1 MGMFFC
7 QEKNGGSACQTFYV
21 KRKEEIYWPLG
32 ALGQDA
38 GSKTTW
44 ELKQK
49 DLRKESRRSAVEVG
63 ETKVKSGE
71 CEKDNLPVGG
81 KSEEAVDLKKY
92 FKML

>member
-1 MGMFFC
+1 
-7 QEKNGGSACQTFYV
+7 
-21 KRKEEIYWPLG
+21 
-32 ALGQDA
+32 
-38 GSKTTW
+38 
-44 ELKQK
+44 LKQK